1 LGTPHYMSPE
11 QGEGHAV
18 DHRSDIYSAGIL
30 LFELLT
36 GKKPYT
42 GMTPAALIY
51 QHVHADLPSLP
62 KALHKYQSIID
73 RTLAKDPKD
82 RYQTAR
88 ELIQD
93 LEQAEKEFY

>member
-1 LGTPHYMSPE
+1 MSPE
-11 QGEGHAV
+11 QGEGHPV

-30 LFELLT
+30 LFELLA

-62 KALHKYQSIID
+62 KHLQKYQPIIE
-73 RTLAKDPKD
+73 RTLAKDPVD
-82 RYQTAR
+82 RYQSAR
-88 ELIQD
+88 ELIRD
-93 LEQAEKEFY
+93 LEHAEKEFH